1 MFKGVVT
8 LSVVEGL
15 NKIKAFASLRLCGLI
30 IFLFCSTQ
38 SFPQNFSPVFTETNP
53 SSALGGSFDYAVNSS
68 SVNMKFINTFYRGD
82 FIDQDLKQS
91 VFDKTKDKNRLGF
104 DLNYGLWYVHNPDSA
119 SKKKTGWFVSVRN
132 RMHADALFQGDLFKT
147 YFGGNKQFAGQTATL
162 GETRFN
168 FLNYRQVQ
176 LGLNVVSRKG
186 FSKVRFGA
194 ALSFIK
200 GEQNLNLFLSKGDVF
215 TDSDGQFIDVDMAFE
230 VRNSDNSNK
239 KFFDLK
245 GYGAA
250 LDLFLGI
257 ENPKSIIRFEISDF
271 GFIDWNQNAQSTHN
285 DTALH
290 FEGLSIDN
298 LFDIGDSL
306 VNSLDAD
313 SIKTD
318 MGFITE
324 NIDYSTP
331 LPAMIH
337 LGYTHKTKENLYINA
352 GFAYRMA
359 ANYSPYIYVG
369 TEHKFKGEFN
379 INTRFAWGGYGT
391 YNIGLGLSKQFGKA
405 FKVNLGTNNL
415 EGLLITK
422 AANGVGAYINL
433 IGYF

>member
-1 MFKGVVT
+1 M
-8 LSVVEGL
+8 
-15 NKIKAFASLRLCGLI
+15 RLCVKYILPL
-30 IFLFCSTQ
+30 LFISISSVAQT
-38 SFPQNFSPVFTETNP
+38 FSPVFTETNP
-53 SSALGGSFDYAVNSS
+53 GSSLGAGFDYGVNSS
-68 SVNMKFINTFYRGD
+68 SVNIKFFNTFYRGD
-82 FIDQDLKQS
+82 YIDDDLKQS

-104 DLNYGLWYVHNPDSA
+104 DLNYGLWYVHNPDSV
-119 SKKKTGWFVSVRN
+119 SGKSMSWFVSLRN
-132 RMHADALFQGDLFKT
+132 RQHADALFTGDLFKT
-147 YFGGNKQFAGQTATL
+147 YFAGNKQFAGQTAQL

-168 FLNYRQVQ
+168 YINYRQLQ
-176 LGLNVVSRKG
+176 LGMSFLSDKG
-186 FSKVRFGA
+186 ESKVRFGA
-194 ALSFIK
+194 GLSFLK

-215 TDSDGQFIDVDMAFE
+215 TDADGQFIDLDMALE

-257 ENPKSIIRFEISDF
+257 EKQKSIIRFELSDF
-271 GFIDWNQNAQSTHN
+271 GFIDWNQNAKSTHN
-285 DTALH
+285 DTALR
-290 FEGLSIDN
+290 FEGLRIDN

-331 LPAMIH
+331 LPSMIH
-337 LGYTHKTKENLYINA
+337 LGYTHKTKQNLYINA

-359 ANYSPYIYVG
+359 ANYSPYIYIG
-369 TEHKFKGEFN
+369 TEHKFKSNFN

-433 IGYF
+433 VGYF

>member
-1 MFKGVVT
+1 MKKLKVADIVT

-15 NKIKAFASLRLCGLI
+15 HKIKLSVPLCLCGV
-30 IFLFCSTQ
+30 IFSLNS
-38 SFPQNFSPVFTETNP
+38 SAQNFSPVFTETKP
-53 SSALGGSFDYAVNSS
+53 GSALGAGFDYGVNSS
-68 SVNMKFINTFYRGD
+68 SVNVKFFNSFYRGN
-82 FIDQDLKQS
+82 FIDNDLKES
-91 VFDKTKDKNRLGF
+91 VFKHTKDKNRLGF
-104 DLNYGLWYVHNPDSA
+104 DLNYGLWYVRNPDSI
-119 SKKKTGWFVSVRN
+119 SGKTMSWFVSLRN
-132 RMHADALFQGDLFKT
+132 RQHADALFAGDLFKT
-147 YFGGNKQFAGQTATL
+147 YFAGNKQFAGQTAQL

-168 FLNYRQVQ
+168 YLNYRQLQ
-176 LGLNVVSRKG
+176 LGMSFLSDKG
-186 FSKVRFGA
+186 DSKVRFGA
-194 ALSFIK
+194 GLSFLK
-200 GEQNLNLFLSKGDVF
+200 GEQNLNLFLSKGDLF
-215 TDSDGQFIDVDMAFE
+215 TATDGGYIDLDMALE

-239 KFFDLK
+239 KFFDMK

-250 LDLFLGI
+250 LDLFLGM
-257 ENPKSIIRFEISDF
+257 ERQKSVIRFELSDF

-285 DTALH
+285 DTTIH

-298 LFDIGDSL
+298 LFQIGDSL
-306 VNSLDAD
+306 VNSLNAD

-324 NIDYSTP
+324 DLSYSTP
-331 LPAMIH
+331 LPSMIH
-337 LGYTHKTKENLYINA
+337 LGYTHKTKDNLRINA

-359 ANYSPYIYVG
+359 ANYSPYIYIG
-369 TEHKFKGEFN
+369 TEHIFKGNFN

-391 YNIGLGLSKQFGKA
+391 YNIGLGLSKQFGNA

>member
-1 MFKGVVT
+1 MFKA
-8 LSVVEGL
+8 SVFL
-15 NKIKAFASLRLCGLI
+15 CLCGEILSLNT
-30 IFLFCSTQ
+30 FA
-38 SFPQNFSPVFTETNP
+38 QNFSPVFTETKP
-53 SSALGGSFDYAVNSS
+53 GSVLGAGFDYGVNSS
-68 SVNMKFINTFYRGD
+68 SVNIKFANQFYKGN
-82 FIDQDLKQS
+82 FIDEDLKQS
-91 VFDKTKDKNRLGF
+91 VFKHTKDKNRLGF

-119 SKKKTGWFVSVRN
+119 SGKAMSWFVSLRN
-132 RMHADALFQGDLFKT
+132 RMHADAQFTGDLFKT
-147 YFGGNKQFAGQTATL
+147 YFAGNKQFAGQTAHL

-168 FLNYRQVQ
+168 YLNYRQLQVGMSF
-176 LGLNVVSRKG
+176 LSDKG
-186 FSKVRFGA
+186 DSKVRFGA
-194 ALSFIK
+194 GLSFLK
-200 GEQNLNLFLSKGDVF
+200 GEQNLNLYLSKGDVF
-215 TDSDGQFIDVDMAFE
+215 TAADGQYIDVDMALE

-239 KFFDLK
+239 NFFDMK

-250 LDLFLGI
+250 LDIFLGI
-257 ENPKSIIRFEISDF
+257 ERQKSIIRFELSDF
-271 GFIDWNQNAQSTHN
+271 GFIDWNQNAQSTQN
-285 DTALH
+285 DTAIH

-298 LFDIGDSL
+298 LFQIGDSL
-306 VNSLDAD
+306 VNSLNAD

-324 NIDYSTP
+324 DMSYSTP
-331 LPAMIH
+331 LPSMIH
-337 LGYTHKTKENLYINA
+337 LGYTHKTKDNLRINA

-369 TEHKFKGEFN
+369 TEHLFKGNFN

-391 YNIGLGLSKQFGKA
+391 YNIGLGLSKQFGKG